1 MGIFEPRIPFQHKV
15 YQTTGE
21 RDSHGNKVGGY
32 PDPAIERKAIAAYPT
47 SASTRRDDYISPD
60 VVART
65 ETDIIIDVEDS
76 SIFKPQD
83 LVILAGVQFKVQ
95 GTPQYSSWDHMP
107 IDGYADIV
115 PSQVHCKRVT

>member
-1 MGIFEPRIPFQHKV
+1 MGIFVPRIPFQHKV
-15 YQTTGE
+15 YRPDGQ
-21 RDSHGNKVGGY
+21 RDSHGNRTGGF
-32 PDPAIERKAIAAYPT
+32 DPPVERLAISAYPLM
-47 SASTRRDDYISPD
+47 SSTRRDDYVAPD

-83 LVILAGVQFKVQ
+83 VVILAGVSFKVQ